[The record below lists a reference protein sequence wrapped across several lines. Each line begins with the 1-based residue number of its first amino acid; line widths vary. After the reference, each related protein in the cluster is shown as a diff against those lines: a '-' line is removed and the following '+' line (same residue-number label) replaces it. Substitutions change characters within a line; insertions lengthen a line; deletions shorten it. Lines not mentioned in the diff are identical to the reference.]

1 MTNMFAEAE
10 IVLFTNETDHYELKQ
25 GWPALFLETVGKL
38 ELFEEPTRFLREKY
52 VNCGST
58 PSRHTWEKAAYGL
71 KSWFQFLQAIERD
84 WLSAS
89 EQDRIDF
96 RDTYQKSIS
105 PKTGRTYGDDG
116 VRSAMVV
123 IRSFYRHCASR
134 NIYHGDMSS
143 GVVVVEHK
151 VPIDQ
156 DPMAH
161 IHALPV
167 LKEKDRALPKVRPGV
182 KIHPLTMRDLKNLLS
197 HIGPQA
203 GARDGDQRPAR
214 DRLIC
219 DLGWVVGLRLS
230 EINNLT
236 TLQFMTL
243 VPDHSALFVGMR
255 LTVQGKGKYT
265 RQVMIPTWLVIDVQ
279 AYIDGERAASLLACK
294 IKTRYPT
301 TRLLLGHEHSNHAG
315 KPITNA
321 ALQKIFREACLTLG
335 FINIVEKT
343 DTETGLKF
351 TYKTPR
357 HSIHDL
363 RHTYAVLTYHVERAN
378 GNSEPWKKI
387 QAQLG
392 HSKLQTTINT
402 YLTHVEIFTDQP
414 GLLDV
419 RKVLGL

>member
-10 IVLFTNETDHYELKQ
+10 IGLFINETDHNELKQ
-25 GWPALFLETVGKL
+25 GWPALFLETVGKVD
-38 ELFEEPTRFLREKY
+38 LFEEPTRFLREKY

-89 EQDRIDF
+89 EQDRNDF

-123 IRSFYRHCASR
+123 VRSFYRHCASR
-134 NIYHGDMSS
+134 NIYHGDMGS
-143 GVVVVEHK
+143 GSVA
-151 VPIDQ
+151 DS
-156 DPMAH
+156 
-161 IHALPV
+161 
-167 LKEKDRALPKVRPGV
+167 ALPKVRPGV
-182 KIHPLTMRDLKNLLS
+182 KIHPLTVRDLKNLLN

-203 GARDGDQRPAR
+203 GARDDDRRPAR

-230 EINNLT
+230 EINSLT

-243 VPDHSALFVGMR
+243 VPDHSAPFVGMQ
-255 LTVQGKGKYT
+255 LIIQGKGKYT

-279 AYIDGERAASLLACK
+279 AYIDGERMASLLACR

-301 TRLLLGHEHSNHAG
+301 TRLLLGHEHSSHAG

-321 ALQKIFREACLTLG
+321 ALQKMFREACLTLG
-335 FINIVEKT
+335 IVTIVEKT
-343 DTETGLKF
+343 DPETGLKF
-351 TYKTPR
+351 IYKTPR

-392 HSKLQTTINT
+392 HSKLQTTITT
-402 YLTHVEIFTDQP
+402 YLAYVEIFTDQP

-419 RKVLGL
+419 RRLLGL